1 MKKIKFRAIK
11 DLWYMIG
18 VWIVMRY
25 NKQGAGQLLERWGKA
40 LQDVR
45 RENL

>member
-1 MKKIKFRAIK
+1 MKIKFRAIK

-25 NKQGAGQLLERWGKA
+25 NPTSAGELLERWGKA
-40 LQDVR
+40 LQS
-45 RENL
+45 NYKK